1 MRSNGE
7 TGNLIKMIGM
17 KIEIC
22 YGFYKIDETDEFYLG
37 KNIRKKNSNFNGI
50 LLKKISILIK

>member
-7 TGNLIKMIGM
+7 TGNLIKVIGM
-17 KIEIC
+17 KIEIW

-50 LLKKISILIK
+50 LLKKNSILIK